1 MVRSCPARYPPA
13 RRLQKGFRERRKVIG
28 VHSELLTIGEL
39 GRRSGRS
46 ASSIRYYEQ
55 IGLLPEPVRI
65 SGQRRYADDTVQTLA
80 VIHIAQ
86 HAGLSLEQIKAVL
99 AGPDAVAE
107 LRRAA
112 TAKLPQV
119 AAMIERAA
127 LARDWLELAA
137 MCQCRD
143 LEECP
148 LFTERVAGGGL
159 ASCGPDPQPVDRKIP
174 RLGPLPGNG
183 TDG

>member
-1 MVRSCPARYPPA
+1 MPDD
-13 RRLQKGFRERRKVIG
+13 
-28 VHSELLTIGEL
+28 LLTIGEL
-39 GRRSGRS
+39 ARRSGRR

-55 IGLLPEPVRI
+55 IGLLPPPVRI
-65 SGQRRYADDTVQTLA
+65 SGQRRYSQDTVRVLA

-99 AGPDAVAE
+99 TGPEEAEE

-112 TAKLPQV
+112 TAKLPEV

-137 MCQCRD
+137 MCQCDD
-143 LEECP
+143 LDECP
-148 LFTERVAGGGL
+148 LFNENAGVGRIADREPGSAACSPGSEPSSGGRRP
-159 ASCGPDPQPVDRKIP
+159 ARSAE
-174 RLGPLPGNG
+174 
-183 TDG
+183 T

>member
-1 MVRSCPARYPPA
+1 MRS
-13 RRLQKGFRERRKVIG
+13 G
-28 VHSELLTIGEL
+28 LLTIGEL
-39 GRRSGRS
+39 ARRSGRS

-65 SGQRRYADDTVQTLA
+65 SGQRRYSPETIRVLA

-86 HAGLSLEQIKAVL
+86 HAGLSLDQIKAVL
-99 AGPDAVAE
+99 AGPDAIAE

-112 TAKLPQV
+112 TAKLPEV
-119 AAMIERAA
+119 AAMIERAT

-143 LEECP
+143 LDQCP
-148 LFTERVAGGGL
+148 LFTEDAAADTRC
-159 ASCGPDPQPVDRKIP
+159 S
-174 RLGPLPGNG
+174 
-183 TDG
+183 

>member
-1 MVRSCPARYPPA
+1 VPDD
-13 RRLQKGFRERRKVIG
+13 
-28 VHSELLTIGEL
+28 LLTIGEL
-39 GRRSGRS
+39 ARRSGRR

-55 IGLLPEPVRI
+55 IGLLPSPVRV
-65 SGQRRYADDTVQTLA
+65 SGQRRYPQDTVRTLA

-99 AGPDAVAE
+99 AGPDEAQE

-112 TAKLPQV
+112 TAKLPEV

-137 MCQCRD
+137 MCQCDD
-143 LEECP
+143 LDECP
-148 LFTERVAGGGL
+148 LFNENARVVRIADRGPGSAACSPGSAPRSGGRRP
-159 ASCGPDPQPVDRKIP
+159 ARSAE
-174 RLGPLPGNG
+174 
-183 TDG
+183 T

>member
-1 MVRSCPARYPPA
+1 M
-13 RRLQKGFRERRKVIG
+13 Q
-28 VHSELLTIGEL
+28 SELLTIGEL
-39 GRRSGRS
+39 ARQSRRS

-55 IGLLPEPVRI
+55 IGLLPEPARVG
-65 SGQRRYADDTVQTLA
+65 GQRRYSRDTVRVLA

-112 TAKLPQV
+112 TQKLPEV

-137 MCQCRD
+137 LCQCRD
-143 LEECP
+143 LDECP
-148 LFTERVAGGGL
+148 LFSGEAAADQRC
-159 ASCGPDPQPVDRKIP
+159 S
-174 RLGPLPGNG
+174 
-183 TDG
+183 